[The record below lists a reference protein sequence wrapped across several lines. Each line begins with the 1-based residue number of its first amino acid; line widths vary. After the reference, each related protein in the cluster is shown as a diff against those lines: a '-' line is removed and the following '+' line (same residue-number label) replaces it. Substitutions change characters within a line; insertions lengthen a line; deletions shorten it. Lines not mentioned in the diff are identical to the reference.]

1 MLVYSYPANC
11 TAYLHVKSSIKTGTV
26 RSFWEMSKGISVQP
40 NNIPSA
46 PF

>member
-11 TAYLHVKSSIKTGTV
+11 TAVFACKKQYQNGTV

>member
-11 TAYLHVKSSIKTGTV
+11 TAVFACKSSIKTGTV
-26 RSFWEMSKGISVQP
+26 RSFWEMSKGISVRP
-40 NNIPSA
+40 NNTPSA

>member
-1 MLVYSYPANC
+1 MLVYSYQQIVQQ
-11 TAYLHVKSSIKTGTV
+11 YLHVKSSIKTGTV

-40 NNIPSA
+40 NNTPSA